1 LPVAHLQKSRMIN
14 VRILTDMAHT
24 DDEIDEKA
32 AEIAVRRAREAM
44 SDPLN
49 TSEEQAELE
58 ISLKRSMAEIEF
70 KRRRRSSRS
79 KA

>member
-1 LPVAHLQKSRMIN
+1 MIN

-32 AEIAVRRAREAM
+32 AEIAVRRARDAM
-44 SDPLN
+44 SNPLN

>member
-1 LPVAHLQKSRMIN
+1 MIN

-58 ISLKRSMAEIEF
+58 VSLKRSMAEIEF

>member
-1 LPVAHLQKSRMIN
+1 VAHLQKSRMIN

-24 DDEIDEKA
+24 DDEIDENA

>member
-1 LPVAHLQKSRMIN
+1 MIN

-49 TSEEQAELE
+49 TSEEQTELE
-58 ISLKRSMAEIEF
+58 VSLKRSMAEIEF

>member
-1 LPVAHLQKSRMIN
+1 MARTPLLRGIRSSETN
-14 VRILTDMAHT
+14 VAHT

-58 ISLKRSMAEIEF
+58 VSLQR
-70 KRRRRSSRS
+70 
-79 KA
+79 

>member
-1 LPVAHLQKSRMIN
+1 MIN

>member
-1 LPVAHLQKSRMIN
+1 MDLQKSRMIN
-14 VRILTDMAHT
+14 VRILTDMAHS

>member
-1 LPVAHLQKSRMIN
+1 MES

>member
-1 LPVAHLQKSRMIN
+1 
-14 VRILTDMAHT
+14 MAHT

>member
-1 LPVAHLQKSRMIN
+1 MIN

-70 KRRRRSSRS
+70 TRRRRSSRS